1 MARKSSVNKPK
12 VKGSGSPRTL
22 SVKALMDYVADGL
35 VIIDQAG
42 KIREFN
48 RAAGRIFGYSRSEVV
63 GRDVNMLIPE
73 PDRKDERSVARYLQ
87 TGRAKMV
94 GVGREVQGKRK
105 DGTTFPMGL
114 SIGEIPGSPAR
125 WFVGSIRDLTERK
138 ALERQLLHSSRMEAI
153 GQLSGGIAHDFNN
166 LLAVLMIDLE
176 ILEELTGNREN
187 CREIVQEALDVT
199 RSAADLTRSLLAF
212 SRRQP
217 LQPTTV
223 DVSELIQ
230 DAIGLLK
237 RTLGGAFEIESS
249 TSTDLWPIRID
260 RGQLESSLL
269 NLALNARD
277 AMPNGGRLTFTA
289 ANVSHAGEGHQ
300 ADLDLPPGDYVRID
314 VRDTGSGLNEEALAH
329 AFEPFFARKPGRE
342 PGLSLA
348 TVYGFARQSGG
359 HAQIESAL
367 SGGTTVT
374 LFLPRAEASQNASQ
388 QPGRARAGGG
398 KKILVVED
406 DTRLRKRGRLDLDD
420 LGYAA
425 FEAANGAEALRILE
439 ATPDISLLF
448 TDIVMP
454 GGMDGVE
461 LAKRAL
467 ARQPGL
473 KVLLT
478 SGYAEYTDADVSA
491 ISSGI
496 LRKPYRRRELADRIR
511 AAIESD

>member
-1 MARKSSVNKPK
+1 
-12 VKGSGSPRTL
+12 
-22 SVKALMDYVADGL
+22 MDCVADGL

-48 RAAGRIFGYSRSEVV
+48 RAAEKIFGYTREEAV
-63 GRDVNMLIPE
+63 GRNVNLLLPE
-73 PDRKDERSVARYLQ
+73 PDDNEQEHSIASHLL
-87 TGRAKMV
+87 TGRAKMI
-94 GVGREVQGKRK
+94 GVGREVQGRRK
-105 DGTTFPMGL
+105 DGATFPMGL
-114 SIGEIPGSPAR
+114 SVGEVPGGTAR
-125 WFVGSIRDLTERK
+125 RFVGSIRDLTERK
-138 ALERQLLHSSRMEAI
+138 TMERRFLHSSRMEAI

-176 ILEELTGNREN
+176 ILEELNGDREN
-187 CREIVQEALDVT
+187 CREIVHEALDIT

-223 DVSELIQ
+223 DVTGLIQ
-230 DAIGLLK
+230 DTIGLLK
-237 RTLGGAFEIESS
+237 RTLGGAFEIDSS
-249 TSTDLWPIRID
+249 TSADVWPVRID

-269 NLALNARD
+269 TLALNARD

-289 ANVSHAGEGHQ
+289 ANISHHGDERRP
-300 ADLDLPPGDYVRID
+300 DLDLAPGDYVRID
-314 VRDTGSGLNEEALAH
+314 VRDTGSGLSGEALAH

-367 SGGTTVT
+367 SRGTTVT
-374 LFLPRAEASQNASQ
+374 LFLPRADASQSASEA
-388 QPGRARAGGG
+388 PGRARVDGG

-406 DTRLRKRGRLDLDD
+406 DTRLRRRGRLDLAD
-420 LGYAA
+420 LGYAIV
-425 FEAANGAEALRILE
+425 EAATGAEALRILE
-439 ATPDISLLF
+439 STPDIALLF

-496 LRKPYRRRELADRIR
+496 LRKPYRRRDLADRIK